1 MLAVLGADY
10 PFLDVMWSMLVFF
23 LWVLW
28 FWLLFTV
35 FGDIFRRHDL
45 SGWGK
50 AGWLIFTIILP
61 FLGVFVYLISQNEG
75 MTQRNLDRARAQQVR
90 FDDYVRESAGGG
102 GAAAEIDK
110 AKQLLDSGAIT
121 QAEFDA
127 IKQKALA

>member
-1 MLAVLGADY
+1 MLAADY
-10 PFLDVMWSMLVFF
+10 PFLDIFWTMIVFF
-23 LWVLW
+23 LWILW
-28 FWLLFTV
+28 FWLLFVV
-35 FGDIFRRHDL
+35 FADIFRRRDI

-50 AGWLIFTIILP
+50 AAWLIFTIILP

-75 MTQRNLDRARAQQVR
+75 ITQRNLDRASSERAR
-90 FDDYVRESAGGG
+90 FDDYVRDTAGSSG
-102 GAAAEIDK
+102 GAAAEIEK